1 MSDFLFK
8 MRDYLPLFTWV
19 ILWLALLPIRAVAL
33 LLLPPMNYRIHPLR
47 KVRDFFDFERG

>member
-33 LLLPPMNYRIHPLR
+33 LLLPPMNYRSHPLC
-47 KVRDFFDFERG
+47 KVRDFFAFERG